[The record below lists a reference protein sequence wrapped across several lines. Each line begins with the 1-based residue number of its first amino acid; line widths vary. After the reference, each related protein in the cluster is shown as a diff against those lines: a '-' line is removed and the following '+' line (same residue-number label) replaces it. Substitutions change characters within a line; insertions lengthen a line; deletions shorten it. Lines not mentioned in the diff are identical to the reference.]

1 MVRTALIGLAALVCL
16 PAAAQEDGSRSPVR
30 GTIPMLINATEESAE
45 PDAISGEAP
54 GSVTELLATGALQDS
69 EHDVSDSRGRWAL
82 RELLALGFAQSEGL
96 ELRVAAALAARDDRL
111 LHDQIV
117 LMQEDAWLE
126 GFERA
131 QALASLRPF
140 TSHQVARVSAQ
151 GYDIPIVDHELV
163 DAWIDYFT
171 GKGRWFFE
179 RWLGRSERYI
189 PMMRPILEQ
198 YGIPQDLVYL
208 AMIESGF
215 SAKAY
220 SPAAAA
226 GFWQF
231 IPGTAK
237 IYGMRMNAW
246 ADERRDFVLATH
258 AAAKYLSM
266 LHKHF
271 GDWHLAWAGYNAG
284 EGRIGRSLAKTGA
297 KTFWELVEQNA
308 LPRETQHYVPK
319 IIAAAI
325 VAKNKEHFGFGRYD
339 AMRPLVYEEIEV
351 SEALDL
357 KLVAKELKVE
367 PETLRELNPMLIYDI
382 TPPGK
387 PYTLRLPVGT
397 GAHVKTW
404 AASLPPSQRLTY
416 ATHKVAKGDT
426 LSSIAKI
433 FNTTSQMVQDFNH
446 IKSAKSLRVGQ
457 ELIIPSLRGIANK
470 DAGPKGIVS
479 PATSDLAKLAAATP
493 TAAEASA
500 TTASLPSGAT
510 ITTTAQSAATATAP
524 QQKPAA
530 VPASKDPNDIIVA
543 AILARSR
550 EPGGVPTSPSPARP
564 QKPVAPQPPPKGKAS
579 THVVEAGDTLWSISQ
594 KYGATVADVKRWN
607 GIRGSSIKA
616 GDKLKI
622 YSE

>member
-1 MVRTALIGLAALVCL
+1 MFRTAFIGLATLIWV
-16 PAAAQEDGSRSPVR
+16 PASAQETGSHPPVR
-30 GTIPMLINATEESAE
+30 GTIPMLINAADE
-45 PDAISGEAP
+45 PDAVSGEAP
-54 GSVTELLATGALQDS
+54 GSVAELLAQVALQES
-69 EHDVSDSRGRWAL
+69 EHDVSESRGRWAM
-82 RELLALGFAQSEGL
+82 RELLALGFAQSDGL
-96 ELRVAAALAARDDRL
+96 EARVAAALAAREDRL
-111 LHDQIV
+111 LLDQIV
-117 LMQEDAWLE
+117 LMREDAWLE

-140 TSHQVARVSAQ
+140 TTHQVARVPTQ

-198 YGIPQDLVYL
+198 YGIPKDLVYL

-226 GFWQF
+226 GYWQF

-284 EGRIGRSLAKTGA
+284 EGRIGRALAKTGA
-297 KTFWELVEQNA
+297 KTFWELVEQDA

-325 VAKNKEHFGFGRYD
+325 VAKNKEHFGFARYD
-339 AMRPLVYEEIEV
+339 ALRPLSYDEIEV
-351 SEALDL
+351 TEALDL
-357 KLVAKELKVE
+357 KLVAKELNVE
-367 PETLRELNPMLIYDI
+367 PESLRELNPMLLYDI

-387 PYTLRLPVGT
+387 PHALRLPVGT
-397 GAHVKTW
+397 AERVKTW
-404 AASLPPSQRLTY
+404 AAALPPSQRLTY
-416 ATHKVAKGDT
+416 ATHKIAKGDT

-446 IKSAKSLRVGQ
+446 VKSAKSLRVGQ

-470 DAGPKGIVS
+470 DAGPKGVVS
-479 PATSDLAKLAAATP
+479 PSPSDVAKLAAATP

-500 TTASLPSGAT
+500 TTASLPASSSPAP
-510 ITTTAQSAATATAP
+510 TTGQAP
-524 QQKPAA
+524 RTSPASLQKTPPPAA
-530 VPASKDPNDIIVA
+530 SNDPNDVIVA

-550 EPGGVPTSPSPARP
+550 EPGATGNPPSARP
-564 QKPVAPQPPPKGKAS
+564 QKPIAPQPPPKGKAS

-594 KYGATVADVKRWN
+594 KYGATVADLKRWN
-607 GIRGSSIKA
+607 GIRGSGIKA

-622 YSE
+622 YQ

>member
-1 MVRTALIGLAALVCL
+1 MFRTACIGLATLICSQ
-16 PAAAQEDGSRSPVR
+16 AAAQEAGSRPPVR
-30 GTIPMLINATEESAE
+30 GTIPMLINAAEEPTE
-45 PDAISGEAP
+45 PDAVSGEAP
-54 GSVTELLATGALQDS
+54 GSVTELLGGSALQES
-69 EHDVSDSRGRWAL
+69 EHDVSESRGRWAM
-82 RELLALGFAQSEGL
+82 RELLALGFAQSEGV
-96 ELRVAAALAARDDRL
+96 EARVAAIVRGMEDRVFD
-111 LHDQIV
+111 DQIA
-117 LMQEDAWLE
+117 LMREDAWLD

-140 TSHQVARVSAQ
+140 TTHQVARVSTQ

-171 GKGRWFFE
+171 GRGRWFFE

-198 YGIPQDLVYL
+198 YGIPKDLVYL

-226 GFWQF
+226 GYWQF

-237 IYGMRMNAW
+237 LYGMRMNAW
-246 ADERRDFVLATH
+246 ADERRDFVIATH
-258 AAAKYLSM
+258 AAARYLSM

-284 EGRIGRSLAKTGA
+284 EGRIGRALAKTGA
-297 KTFWELVEQNA
+297 KSFWELVDQNA

-325 VAKNKEHFGFGRYD
+325 VAKNKEHFGFARYD
-339 AMRPLVYEEIEV
+339 ALRPLVYEEIEV
-351 SEALDL
+351 TEALDL
-357 KLVAKELKVE
+357 KLVAKELEVE
-367 PETLRELNPMLIYDI
+367 PESLRELNPMLIYDI

-387 PYTLRLPVGT
+387 PYALRLPVGT
-397 GAHVKTW
+397 GQRVKTW
-404 AASLPPSQRLTY
+404 MASLPPSQRLTY
-416 ATHKVAKGDT
+416 VTHRVAKGDT

-470 DAGPKGIVS
+470 DAGPKGVVS
-479 PATSDLAKLAAATP
+479 PSSSDVAKLTAATP

-500 TTASLPSGAT
+500 TTASLPPSSPAPAT
-510 ITTTAQSAATATAP
+510 GQAP
-524 QQKPAA
+524 QVTASAYQKPQAA
-530 VPASKDPNDIIVA
+530 SNDPNDVIVA
-543 AILARSR
+543 AILARNR
-550 EPGGVPTSPSPARP
+550 EPGAAGSNPPSSRP
-564 QKPVAPQPPPKGKAS
+564 QKPLAPQAPPKGKAS

-607 GIRGSSIKA
+607 GIRGSGIKA
-616 GDKLKI
+616 GDKLKV
-622 YSE
+622 YTQ